1 MLVDRKVKNAKKNI
15 ISEQI
20 NLGNGRYRD
29 SEVNALHDIVVNRS
43 EYIGKSKT
51 VKNSYTGWSSDGK
64 YTRQEETIYSIKGDD
79 SSLYIE
85 EKYNYHDDDG
95 QSDGFEQNYS
105 TGREI
110 LNLLEKFFNN

>member
-29 SEVNALHDIVVNRS
+29 SEVNTLHDIVVNRG

-51 VKNSYTGWSSDGK
+51 VKKSYTGWSSDGK

-85 EKYNYHDDDG
+85 EKYHYHDDDG